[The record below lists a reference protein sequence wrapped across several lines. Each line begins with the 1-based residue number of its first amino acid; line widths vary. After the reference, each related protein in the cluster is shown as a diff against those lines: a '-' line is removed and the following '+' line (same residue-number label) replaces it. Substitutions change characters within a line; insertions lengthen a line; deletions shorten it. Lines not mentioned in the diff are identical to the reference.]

1 MLAKK
6 LPTTIKAQA
15 NHSMIIAA
23 IIRKYKTDIIRREPG
38 SHSRTVVS
46 QKLFN
51 KVGGDSTVIEL

>member
-1 MLAKK
+1 MIAKK

-15 NHSMIIAA
+15 NQSMIIAA
-23 IIRKYKTDIIRREPG
+23 TIRKYKTDIIRREPR

-51 KVGGDSTVIEL
+51 KDSTVIKL